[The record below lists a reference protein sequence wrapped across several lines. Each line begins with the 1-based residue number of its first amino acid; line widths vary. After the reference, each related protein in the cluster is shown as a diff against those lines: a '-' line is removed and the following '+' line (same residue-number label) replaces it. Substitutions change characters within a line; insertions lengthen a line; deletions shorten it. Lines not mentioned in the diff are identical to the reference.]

1 MPEVLRN
8 EHVFRTQ
15 ILLIRQIECCYD
27 QKIFYYQMEE
37 RFHYLLAFVV
47 QENRELCNS
56 VLKMIHPVSP
66 GIFINL
72 RFRRMTLRSPYAAV
86 PQEY

>member
-1 MPEVLRN
+1 
-8 EHVFRTQ
+8 
-15 ILLIRQIECCYD
+15 
-27 QKIFYYQMEE
+27 MEE